1 MIRSLRTAVTGLK
14 SHQVRMDVVGNNIA
28 NVNSI
33 GFKRGRTAFNEVL
46 GQKLFSASRAAGGQ
60 SINSSFIGFG
70 VGVGAINQNWNQGA
84 LENTNI
90 ATDLALNG
98 DGFFVVNNGG
108 RTMLTRAG
116 NFAFDDQ
123 GRLVTSAG
131 VNVQGYSVDGDGNVD
146 TSAFRDVTIDFSVQ
160 APPRVTENVTV
171 AGNLPSDAVEG
182 DVFDISTVIYDEQGR
197 AHSVILSFTKTATA
211 NEWDYEAKYNGDLT
225 PEPFAAE
232 TGTITFNVDGTLTSP
247 APIEPTFDTN
257 YVTAGSTFAI
267 GLDGLTQYSGS
278 TTVAVQDQDGY
289 GRGQVIGYYIDSD
302 GMVALNFSNGEQQ
315 ALYQLAIATVNNP
328 NGLENLG
335 ENFYGLTS
343 ESGDPIY
350 GRAGQEIQTAVVEG
364 FLEMSNVDLA
374 TEFTDMIVAQRGYQ
388 ASARVITTSDELL
401 QETVNLKR

>member
-14 SHQVRMDVVGNNIA
+14 SHQIRMDVVGNNIA

-33 GFKRGRTAFNEVL
+33 GFKRGRTAFTEVL
-46 GQKLFSASRAAGGQ
+46 GQKIFSASRASGGQ
-60 SINSSFIGFG
+60 SVNSSFIGFG
-70 VGVGAINQNWNQGA
+70 VGVGAVNQNWNQGA

-90 ATDLALNG
+90 STDLALNG
-98 DGFFVVNNGG
+98 DGFFVVNNGA

-116 NFAFDDQ
+116 NFAFDNQ

-131 VNVQGYSVDGDGNVD
+131 VNVQGYAVDENGKVD
-146 TSAFRDVTIDFSVQ
+146 TSAFQDVTIDFAVQ

-171 AGNLPSDAVEG
+171 AGNLPSDTAEG
-182 DVFDISTVIYDEQGR
+182 EMVDISSVIYDEQGR
-197 AHSVILSFTKTATA
+197 AHSVIISFTKTANA
-211 NEWDYEAKYNGDLT
+211 NEWSYEAKYSGDLS
-225 PEPFAAE
+225 PEPFSAE
-232 TGTITFNVDGTLTSP
+232 TGTITFDVDGTLSSP
-247 APIEPTFDTN
+247 APITPTFDSS
-257 YVTAGSTFAI
+257 YVSSGSTFSI
-267 GLDGLTQYSGS
+267 GLEGLTQYSGS

-289 GRGQVIGYYIDSD
+289 ARGQVIGYYIDAD
-302 GMVALNFSNGEQQ
+302 GMVSLNFSNGEQQ
-315 ALYQLAIATVNNP
+315 ALYQLAVATVNNP
-328 NGLENLG
+328 DGLENLG
-335 ENFYGLTS
+335 ESFFGLTS